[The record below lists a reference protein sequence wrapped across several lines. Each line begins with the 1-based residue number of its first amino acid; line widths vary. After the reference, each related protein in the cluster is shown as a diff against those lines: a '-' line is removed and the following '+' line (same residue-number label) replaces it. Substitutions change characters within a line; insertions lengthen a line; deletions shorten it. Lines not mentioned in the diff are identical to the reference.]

1 MPATWDIDPYSDE
14 VLASPQAFYAELR
27 KRGPL
32 VWLERYN
39 AWACGRYEE
48 VKTIFGDWERFCSSR
63 GVGLTDFA
71 TEAPWRPPSIILE
84 VDPPEHDRT
93 RAVMMRTLSARAV
106 NELDNAFR
114 AEARAMVGALA
125 TGDKID
131 AVDRLSTAYP
141 LKVFPDAVGLADGDR
156 ENLLI
161 YANMVFNALG
171 PDNAIRQKALADAAP
186 IQAWI
191 AERCARASLAPG
203 GFGAAIYGAVDDGE
217 ISEEEAGLLVRSLL
231 SAGID
236 TTVGGLGVL
245 LLCLA
250 QNPEQYALLREDPR
264 LRRNAFEEALRV
276 QSPIHTFCRTAA
288 IDTEVSGVP
297 IKEGD
302 KILCVLWSANTDPA
316 HWDNPDAFD
325 VRRPAAGHL
334 GFGIGPHACV
344 GRQVARLE
352 AQAVLDALCDK
363 IAAIEL
369 AGAPVF
375 RPGNALIVLAS
386 LPLRLHPA

>member
-1 MPATWDIDPYSDE
+1 MTADGWDIDPYSDE
-14 VLASPQAFYAELR
+14 VLANPQAFYAELR
-27 KRGPL
+27 ERGAL
-32 VWLERYN
+32 VWLEQYQ

-48 VKTIFGDWERFCSSR
+48 VKTIFGDWQRFCSSR

-71 TEAPWRPPSIILE
+71 TEEPWRPPSIILE

-106 NELDNAFR
+106 NELADGFVS
-114 AEARAMVGALA
+114 EANRMVSALA
-125 TGDKID
+125 NGETFD
-131 AVDRLSTAYP
+131 AVAELSTAYP
-141 LKVFPDAVGLADGDR
+141 LQVFPDAVGLPRDDR
-156 ENLLI
+156 ENLLV

-171 PDNAIRQKALADAAP
+171 PDNAIRRKALADAAP

-191 AERCARASLAPG
+191 AERCSREALAPG
-203 GFGAAIYGAVDDGE
+203 GFGAAIYEAVDDGE
-217 ISEEEAGLLVRSLL
+217 ITEQEAGLLVRSLL

-250 QNPEQYALLREDPR
+250 RNPDQYALLREEPR

-288 IDTEVSGVP
+288 VDTEVSGIP
-297 IKEGD
+297 IKEGQ

-316 HWDNPDAFD
+316 RWDNPDAFD
-325 VRRPAAGHL
+325 VTRPAAGHL

-352 AQAVLDALCDK
+352 AQAVLDALCEHVSE
-363 IAAIEL
+363 IEL
-369 AGAPVF
+369 VGEPVF
-375 RPGNALIVLAS
+375 RPGNALIVLQA
-386 LPLRLHPA
+386 LGMRCHR